1 MQTLTL
7 TPSLTLTVAPG
18 SDLPMR
24 IMAVKPA
31 KKPAR
36 ARSAKRRFP
45 SYHAGVTST
54 ADYVRAYFGLNSH
67 PTIAA
72 YGSEDWLSLYQPLPD
87 TPAVVSDVIETVE
100 IEHE

>member
-31 KKPAR
+31 KKPAPG
-36 ARSAKRRFP
+36 RSAKRRL
-45 SYHAGVTST
+45 TL
-54 ADYVRAYFGLNSH
+54 GLTLSATLQRTI
-67 PTIAA
+67 TIAPT
-72 YGSEDWLSLYQPLPD
+72 GCRSTIPCPIRPLSCR
-87 TPAVVSDVIETVE
+87 T
-100 IEHE
+100 